1 MIDRLSIYNESM
13 EGLPLHQFLGL
24 KVEEL
29 GGGNSRVSIPI
40 NSNTLNVAGKLHGG
54 VTYTVSDV
62 AAFLALSS
70 LLEPGE
76 FAVTIDYQCSI
87 YRGTGSGPVIFN
99 ARVTRRAHRLAFMN
113 VEVLSPGGELL
124 AEARVTKAITRRQAP
139 EIYK

>member
-1 MIDRLSIYNESM
+1 MKDRLSIYKESM
-13 EGLPLHQFLGL
+13 ESLPLHRFLGL

-29 GGGNSRVSIPI
+29 GEGDSRVSIPI

-87 YRGTGSGPVIFN
+87 YRGTGSGPVTFH
-99 ARVTRRAHRLAFMN
+99 ARVARRAHRLAFMN
-113 VEVLSPGGELL
+113 VEVLGPGGELL

-139 EIYK
+139 EIYR